1 MNDIRV
7 IMLNRYKEDKYKDGD
22 TVYIRIVVFRK
33 GVFLI
38 YLMGEKDYNRTKLID
53 QYYLSLMDYSSN
65 FNATFS
71 VYSKLYSTID
81 TNILSSID
89 IHGSDDSK
97 MLTVYCNVTSRGNL
111 EIFSDDNKGNRVFSY
126 ITTFDTGSGDVS
138 KSAEIYD
145 KYVNIV
151 VDVFNFSDR

>member
-38 YLMGEKDYNRTKLID
+38 YLMGEKDYNRTKFID
-53 QYYLSLMDYSSN
+53 QYYLSIMDYSSN
-65 FNATFS
+65 FNTTFGA
-71 VYSKLYSTID
+71 YSKLYSTIN

-89 IHGSDDSK
+89 IHGSGNK
-97 MLTVYCNVTSRGNL
+97 TLTVYCNVTSRGNL

-126 ITTFDTGSGDVS
+126 ITTFDTGTGDIS
-138 KSAEIYD
+138 KSYEIYN
-145 KYVNIV
+145 KEVNIV
-151 VDVFNFSDR
+151 VDMFNFTDR